1 VTNDDP
7 ERDLR
12 RLWQMQQDRE
22 VTMSLD
28 AIRTHA
34 RKLETATSRRNLVEY
49 AAGAI
54 ALVILALNLWRES
67 NAAVAAGGA
76 ILGIGIVYVM
86 YHLHRWGTV
95 SPMPADLGVRDC
107 LQFHRAELER
117 QRDLLRSVWYWYLLP
132 FVPGAVVILIARA
145 IERPDRRVLALVV
158 GVAFVVGFVL
168 VGKLNE
174 TGARRIQRAIDRLDA
189 SA

>member
-1 VTNDDP
+1 
-7 ERDLR
+7 
-12 RLWQMQQDRE
+12 
-22 VTMSLD
+22 
-28 AIRTHA
+28 
-34 RKLETATSRRNLVEY
+34 
-49 AAGAI
+49 
-54 ALVILALNLWRES
+54 
-67 NAAVAAGGA
+67 
-76 ILGIGIVYVM
+76 
-86 YHLHRWGTV
+86 
-95 SPMPADLGVRDC
+95 MPADLGVRDC

-132 FVPGAVVILIARA
+132 FVPGAAVILIARA